1 MTRRE
6 KLDEIERMESAEISV
21 ICKKYKPLK
30 DELKY
35 QFKIEDIEAE
45 GWEREDFYPALSG
58 ASYLTWFYINNKYP
72 KKRKAHKLKIT
83 KITIPRTM
91 PISHDPI
98 KLSVTPT
105 GASKVCFK
113 LLDHTS

>member
-72 KKRKAHKLKIT
+72 KKRIFIEFENEINKDNAI
-83 KITIPRTM
+83 RRV
-91 PISHDPI
+91 
-98 KLSVTPT
+98 VT
-105 GASKVCFK
+105 GDWQNRILIDMDDLIDFQNKGK
-113 LLDHTS
+113 